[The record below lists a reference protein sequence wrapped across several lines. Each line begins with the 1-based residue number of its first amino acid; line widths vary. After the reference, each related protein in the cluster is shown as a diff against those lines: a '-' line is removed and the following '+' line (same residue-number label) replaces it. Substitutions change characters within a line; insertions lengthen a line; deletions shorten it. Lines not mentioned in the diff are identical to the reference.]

1 MLLARLTEMPL
12 WLDERGPFA
21 QVEGDGWMEYWSE
34 NHQVLRSRKTKE
46 ENVRVWPK
54 FWLTSN

>member
-1 MLLARLTEMPL
+1 M
-12 WLDERGPFA
+12 DERGPFA

-54 FWLTSN
+54 FWLTLN